1 MKSCGLDIYKGY
13 LSSTW
18 CISFDIYKGYLSSTC
33 CISFDIY
40 KGYLGTGYT
49 HAYNVEPITYIPA
62 DPHKNDR
69 PVS

>member
-1 MKSCGLDIYKGY
+1 MFLQSVYKVVSCFFFSVDVSNKTVGDPE
-13 LSSTW
+13 
-18 CISFDIYKGYLSSTC
+18 
-33 CISFDIY
+33 
-40 KGYLGTGYT
+40 GTGYT

>member
-1 MKSCGLDIYKGY
+1 MVLELCFCRVYIKWFPVFSVDISNKIVG
-13 LSSTW
+13 
-18 CISFDIYKGYLSSTC
+18 DPE
-33 CISFDIY
+33 
-40 KGYLGTGYT
+40 GTGYT